1 MAIPVYAFTGFL
13 DAGKTKF
20 IQETLEDERFNA
32 GERTLLLICEEGEEE
47 YDLSVYPYQHVYP
60 EVIDQEAVTTEELSQ
75 LFKKHHCERV
85 VVELNGMLQVGPF
98 YQKMP
103 EDWQIAQEVMFADGT
118 SMMTTVMPSFLLMSP
133 ISSRIWRVVLGSS
146 ALVASSQSRT
156 LGFVARA
163 RAMATRCCCP
173 PESCAG

>member
-47 YDLSVYPYQHVYP
+47 YDLSTYPYQHVYP

-75 LFKKHHCERV
+75 
-85 VVELNGMLQVGPF
+85 
-98 YQKMP
+98 
-103 EDWQIAQEVMFADGT
+103 
-118 SMMTTVMPSFLLMSP
+118 PS
-133 ISSRIWRVVLGSS
+133 
-146 ALVASSQSRT
+146 
-156 LGFVARA
+156 
-163 RAMATRCCCP
+163 ATIGAATPRW
-173 PESCAG
+173 

>member
-118 SMMTTVMPSFLLMSP
+118 SILATTPTCAPLWWT
-133 ISSRIWRVVLGSS
+133 SSRAVRWSCSIVLH
-146 ALVASSQSRT
+146 
-156 LGFVARA
+156 RA
-163 RAMATRCCCP
+163 RTSCRCTSSP
-173 PESCAG
+173 AR

>member
-47 YDLSVYPYQHVYP
+47 YDLSTYPYQHVYP

-85 VVELNGMLQVGPF
+85 VVELNGMLRSARSTRKCRRTGRSRRRSCLPTARAF
-98 YQKMP
+98 SP
-103 EDWQIAQEVMFADGT
+103 
-118 SMMTTVMPSFLLMSP
+118 TTPTCAPLWWT
-133 ISSRIWRVVLGSS
+133 SSRAVRWSCSIVLH
-146 ALVASSQSRT
+146 
-156 LGFVARA
+156 RA
-163 RAMATRCCCP
+163 RTSCRCTSSP
-173 PESCAG
+173 AR

>member
-118 SMMTTVMPSFLLMSP
+118 SILAYNANMRSL
-133 ISSRIWRVVLGSS
+133 VVDKLTGCEMVVFNR
-146 ALVASSQSRT
+146 LH
-156 LGFVARA
+156 RA
-163 RAMATRCCCP
+163 RTSCRCTSSP
-173 PESCAG
+173 AR